1 MRRTE
6 KRTKKVAAM
15 TRIRTTTGKVIVWG
29 AFGVLLYVAHEAFI
43 PVALALLFG
52 LILSGPVEALHRIRV
67 SRSLGAA
74 LILVLVLS
82 AVGGIVA
89 LMWSPAQEW
98 FARAPQTMTIIKQ
111 KVSPIAKFMN
121 RIDEIRKNAGN
132 IGAQGHAAPAPP
144 VAAAPSAPGLLLD
157 AGGSAIAAL
166 LTFLMVTLFL
176 LTGGPPMMARMTA
189 AFVDN
194 LKVSHV
200 LNIIEK
206 VREEVGHF
214 YLTTTLI
221 NIGLGTATGLAMWA
235 WHMPAPY
242 LWGAL
247 AAMLNYIPYAGPGT
261 TLAVLTLVAAVSF
274 STLAQ
279 VLGVAG
285 TYIVIAMIEGQLVQP
300 LLVGRRMEVNPL
312 LIFLGLWFGGM
323 FWGIAGIILATPTL
337 VALKVIAENT
347 KSGKPVLEF
356 LGPNNQTAG
365 RDDKLKKF
373 ARRKFARR
381 LEDRSQVA
389 G

>member
-1 MRRTE
+1 M
-6 KRTKKVAAM
+6 
-15 TRIRTTTGKVIVWG
+15 
-29 AFGVLLYVAHEAFI
+29 
-43 PVALALLFG
+43 ALALLFG

-82 AVGGIVA
+82 SVGGIVA

-111 KVSPIAKFMN
+111 KVSPIARFMN

-132 IGAQGHAAPAPP
+132 FGTQGRAAPAPP

-189 AFVDN
+189 AFADN
-194 LKVSHV
+194 LKASNV
-200 LNIIEK
+200 LHMIEK
-206 VREEVGHF
+206 VRGEVGHF

-235 WHMPAPY
+235 WHMPSPY

-247 AAMLNYIPYAGPGT
+247 AAVLNYIPYAGPGT
-261 TLAVLTLVAAVSF
+261 TLALLTLVAAVSF
-274 STLAQ
+274 IPWHRS
-279 VLGVAG
+279 
-285 TYIVIAMIEGQLVQP
+285 
-300 LLVGRRMEVNPL
+300 
-312 LIFLGLWFGGM
+312 
-323 FWGIAGIILATPTL
+323 WGSREPIL
-337 VALKVIAENT
+337 
-347 KSGKPVLEF
+347 
-356 LGPNNQTAG
+356 
-365 RDDKLKKF
+365 
-373 ARRKFARR
+373 
-381 LEDRSQVA
+381 
-389 G
+389 